1 MEQEV
6 PSATATFTQVLADYE
21 AFRRNVSPEYAM
33 SQGDDTRAGELAD
46 VSPRGHITVL
56 NGTREYLERVVGID
70 VAALSVADQLDYRL
84 FRRQLEM
91 VVEGDQFGDWMMA
104 ISARNGPHQ
113 DIPQMGDLDRL
124 QT

>member
-1 MEQEV
+1 MRRSLVGAGFSLFVLASAFLNGNASGLVFQETT
-6 PSATATFTQVLADYE
+6 SSTATAAFTQVLADYE

-70 VAALSVADQLDYRL
+70 VAALSVAD
-84 FRRQLEM
+84 
-91 VVEGDQFGDWMMA
+91 
-104 ISARNGPHQ
+104 HKK
-113 DIPQMGDLDRL
+113 
-124 QT
+124 